1 MSSTMGT
8 TSHRSPHQDTA
19 ETNTR
24 STDSTGNSHS
34 GSDDEPM
41 PLTPSSGMVRHQG
54 DPVTTNSKE
63 SAPIADVQMQD
74 VAGEASNEDGQRATS
89 PFGGSEALS
98 ELAEEE
104 EEEEDEAAQYTQ
116 PAEL

>member
-1 MSSTMGT
+1 
-8 TSHRSPHQDTA
+8 
-19 ETNTR
+19 
-24 STDSTGNSHS
+24 
-34 GSDDEPM
+34 M

-54 DPVTTNSKE
+54 EDTHTTAKESVTTG
-63 SAPIADVQMQD
+63 DVEMRDATDQ
-74 VAGEASNEDGQRATS
+74 ASTQDGQRAGS

-98 ELAEEE
+98 ELQPEDEEE

>member
-1 MSSTMGT
+1 
-8 TSHRSPHQDTA
+8 
-19 ETNTR
+19 
-24 STDSTGNSHS
+24 
-34 GSDDEPM
+34 
-41 PLTPSSGMVRHQG
+41 MVRHQG